1 MEPVVDILVEVS
13 ICRGD
18 DDVDVSMKVT
28 TVASKRV
35 VGISTD
41 VKDSIELVIDL
52 KTVGEIV
59 DSSDSTVGLVMNV
72 DILYS
77 VVEISGKID
86 VLISLSSVDD
96 NSSSN
101 TSEVV
106 VITLRELV
114 NVDVIV

>member
-1 MEPVVDILVEVS
+1 
-13 ICRGD
+13 
-18 DDVDVSMKVT
+18 MKVT

-41 VKDSIELVIDL
+41 VKDSIELVIDS

-59 DSSDSTVGLVMNV
+59 DSSDSAVGLVMNL
-72 DILYS
+72 DILYG
-77 VVEISGKID
+77 VVAISGKID

-96 NSSSN
+96 NKSSN